1 MLLNITYDKLKA
13 CKIYDFQS
21 LLKENNKWR
30 LLANTIDYDIKKFL
44 IIHPFIYH
52 WE

>member
-30 LLANTIDYDIKKFL
+30 LLANTIDYDIKKISDYPSFYL
-44 IIHPFIYH
+44 
-52 WE
+52 